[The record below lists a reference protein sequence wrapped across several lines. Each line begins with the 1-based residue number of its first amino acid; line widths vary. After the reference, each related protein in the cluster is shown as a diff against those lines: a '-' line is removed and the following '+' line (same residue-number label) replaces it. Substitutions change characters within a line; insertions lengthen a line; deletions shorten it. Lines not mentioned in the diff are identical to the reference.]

1 MPPKKKSPKSKKK
14 QMNPW
19 EHAVMVAKNEGG
31 NFGPS
36 ATETE
41 QSKTTSGTAA
51 HRAWWKKKKAQG
63 IKPTSKK
70 RVPKGSK
77 SLGDPWW
84 KQHNV

>member
-1 MPPKKKSPKSKKK
+1 MPSKKKKTTKSKK
-14 QMNPW
+14 MNPW
-19 EHAVMVAKNEGG
+19 EHAVEVAKNEGG

-63 IKPTSKK
+63 IKPKK
-70 RVPKGSK
+70 PLPKGSK
-77 SLGDPWW
+77 SQGDPWW